1 MNRLEGG
8 KDTMKKAAL
17 LLTAMLVFALAVPV
31 MAQRM
36 FEDVPT
42 DHWAYQAVSSLQE
55 RGVVIGYPDGTFSG
69 KRAMTRYEF
78 AVATARLLD
87 WVNSQLDSRI
97 QEAISRVKPGVDEA
111 RVREIAGE
119 VAREEAGKVRDEAV
133 SAAREAAE
141 EAVRDAAARMATKED
156 LENVRRLVEE
166 FRDELATLGADVQR
180 IRDDINRLKE
190 RVSAIEEKLAKIKVS
205 GEGTAIWRGA
215 HARTVHGVRNPIF
228 DLDSRADLTRGRTP
242 SNILDDSKVLYQL
255 AVGVDAKMA
264 ENITGSALLVSGNY
278 LPWAASN
285 RLDPNGGTGVQG
297 NFGKDFTNLN
307 NAELTPLKLY
317 VQGTVGDWW
326 FLKGLEV
333 TVGKFGMQLGPY
345 TLKQVDPDSYTTT
358 MVTDSGDVIMSGIAA
373 KANVGKI
380 ELMMYAAKHDRGGF
394 DSGYALF
401 QSWGGPAVLGPAYDA
416 FPIDQSAAIRGKIGL
431 GSVTLGVTYLEGGI
445 SAPSVGGIDKFAA
458 NPRADKVQ
466 RAQVISADLNVPFS
480 KNLSLAANFSRSD
493 LLQSDQPGMNRTATI
508 GNRETAFAPGS
519 DKNAWD
525 AKLNLGLGRLTLA
538 AGYKRIDPFFGA
550 PGYWGAIGRWKN
562 PTNIQGWNGELSYA
576 FSDSVSLTGM
586 TAVYDSPTDPKP
598 GLDNLIQHYRAG
610 LRWNLSESNQIE
622 LGWEQARVRPAGAG
636 KTRESY
642 YTIGFGHKISENA
655 SWKVAYQLIDYK
667 DGGAK
672 LYGNDYRGGI
682 GVTQVS
688 VRF

>member
-1 MNRLEGG
+1 
-8 KDTMKKAAL
+8 MKKAAL

-97 QEAISRVKPGVDEA
+97 QEAISRISPGIDEA

-133 SAAREAAE
+133 RAAREAAE

-205 GEGTAIWRGA
+205 GEGTLIWRGA
-215 HARTVHGVRNPIF
+215 HARMVGPADKRTRNPIF
-228 DLDSRADLTRGRTP
+228 DLDSRTDLARGIFGPT
-242 SNILDDSKVLYQL
+242 SNILENSRVLYQL
-255 AVGVDAKMA
+255 AVGVDAKLTETSTA
-264 ENITGSALLVSGNY
+264 SALLVSGNY

-297 NFGKDFTNLN
+297 NFGRDFANLN

-317 VQGTVGDWW
+317 VQGGVGDWW
-326 FLKGLEV
+326 FLRNIEV
-333 TVGKFGMQLGPY
+333 TAGKFGMQLGPY

-358 MVTDSGDVIMSGIAA
+358 MVTDSGDVIISGIAA

-380 ELMMYAAKHDRGGF
+380 ELMMYAAKHNRGGF
-394 DSGYALF
+394 DSGYGLF
-401 QSWGGPAVLGPAYDA
+401 QSWGGPSVLGPAYDA
-416 FPIDQSAAIRGKIGL
+416 FPIDQSMAIRGKIGL

-445 SAPSVGGIDKFAA
+445 SAPSVGGIDRFATKGA
-458 NPRADKVQ
+458 RADKVQ

-480 KNLSLAANFSRSD
+480 ENLSMSANFSRSD
-493 LLQSDQPGMNRTATI
+493 LLQSDQPDLNRTATI
-508 GNRETAFAPGS
+508 GNRETAFPPGS

-576 FSDSVSLTGM
+576 FSDSVCLTGM
-586 TAVYDSPTDPKP
+586 TAVYDSPTDPSP
-598 GLDNLIQHYRAG
+598 GLENLIQHYRAG

-655 SWKVAYQLIDYK
+655 SWKIAYQLIDYK
-667 DGGAK
+667 DGKAG
-672 LYGNDYRGGI
+672 LYGSDYKGGI

>member
-1 MNRLEGG
+1 
-8 KDTMKKAAL
+8 MKKAAL

-97 QEAISRVKPGVDEA
+97 QEAISRVRPGIDEA
-111 RVREIAGE
+111 RVREIAS
-119 VAREEAGKVRDEAV
+119 EEAGKVRDEAV
-133 SAAREAAE
+133 RAAREAAE

-205 GEGTAIWRGA
+205 GEGTLIWRGA
-215 HARTVHGVRNPIF
+215 HARMVGPADNRKRNPIF

-317 VQGTVGDWW
+317 VQGAVGDWW

-401 QSWGGPAVLGPAYDA
+401 QSWGGPAVLGPANYKYDA

-445 SAPSVGGIDKFAA
+445 SALSVGGIDKFAA
-458 NPRADKVQ
+458 NLRADKVQ

-480 KNLSLAANFSRSD
+480 ENLSLAANFSRSD

-576 FSDSVSLTGM
+576 FSDSVCLTGM

-598 GLDNLIQHYRAG
+598 GLENLIQHYRAG

>member
-133 SAAREAAE
+133 RAAREAAE

-215 HARTVHGVRNPIF
+215 HARTVGGVRNPIF
-228 DLDSRADLTRGRTP
+228 DLDSRTDLARGIVGPT
-242 SNILDDSKVLYQL
+242 SNILENSKVLYQL
-255 AVGVDAKMA
+255 AVGVDAKLA

-297 NFGKDFTNLN
+297 NFGKDFANLN

-317 VQGTVGDWW
+317 VQGAVGDWW
-326 FLKGLEV
+326 FLKDLEV

-394 DSGYALF
+394 DSGY
-401 QSWGGPAVLGPAYDA
+401 
-416 FPIDQSAAIRGKIGL
+416 
-431 GSVTLGVTYLEGGI
+431 GSVPE
-445 SAPSVGGIDKFAA
+445 
-458 NPRADKVQ
+458 
-466 RAQVISADLNVPFS
+466 
-480 KNLSLAANFSRSD
+480 
-493 LLQSDQPGMNRTATI
+493 
-508 GNRETAFAPGS
+508 
-519 DKNAWD
+519 
-525 AKLNLGLGRLTLA
+525 LGR
-538 AGYKRIDPFFGA
+538 P
-550 PGYWGAIGRWKN
+550 
-562 PTNIQGWNGELSYA
+562 
-576 FSDSVSLTGM
+576 V
-586 TAVYDSPTDPKP
+586 
-598 GLDNLIQHYRAG
+598 
-610 LRWNLSESNQIE
+610 
-622 LGWEQARVRPAGAG
+622 GAG
-636 KTRESY
+636 PCIRC
-642 YTIGFGHKISENA
+642 
-655 SWKVAYQLIDYK
+655 LPD
-667 DGGAK
+667 
-672 LYGNDYRGGI
+672 
-682 GVTQVS
+682 
-688 VRF
+688 